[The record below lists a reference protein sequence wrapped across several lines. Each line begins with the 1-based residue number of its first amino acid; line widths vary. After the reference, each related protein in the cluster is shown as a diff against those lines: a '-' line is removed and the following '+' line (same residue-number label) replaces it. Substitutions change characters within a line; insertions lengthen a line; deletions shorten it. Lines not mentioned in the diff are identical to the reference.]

1 MAGKPST
8 WSLRSGE
15 RRLLIGSFLVILA
28 GYAMPLLVRYSNAP
42 TLSWTDALPLAGFA
56 IMLLLGHGLLVAG
69 RFHGDQVLY
78 PVAMLLAGLG
88 WLAQIRL
95 GTIDLNAL
103 SLSAAYLPVSGW
115 GLMIGTALFLSRGR
129 AARLEQLS
137 LLCLFLS
144 VAVLGA
150 ILVFGQRFRGALY
163 LPGGI
168 NPAEIVKLLLI
179 IFLSGFLVT
188 FRKELGRTV
197 VGVVP
202 APPWKTLLGL
212 GALWALPMGLLVLQR
227 DLGMILLLN
236 LVLLALLVLITG
248 QVGYLLLGLL
258 ATVTLG
264 VAVFSIFPHGQA
276 RFAVWLDPFAD
287 PTGKGWQILQSLSA
301 MYSGGLW
308 GRGLGAGSPSAIP
321 IAESDFVY
329 AAWAEE
335 AGFIGCGL
343 LLLAFALLFS
353 RGLAIAERE
362 KDPFS
367 RNLAA
372 AIVLV
377 LSFQALLN
385 LGGVTKAIPM
395 TGIPLP
401 FISHGGSSLIT
412 TFLLVGT
419 LLGLSDGGKP
429 ARPSGGNRRP
439 RKTRRR

>member
-15 RRLLIGSFLVILA
+15 RRLLIGSFLVIFA

-129 AARLEQLS
+129 AARLDHLS

-227 DLGMILLLN
+227 
-236 LVLLALLVLITG
+236 
-248 QVGYLLLGLL
+248 
-258 ATVTLG
+258 
-264 VAVFSIFPHGQA
+264 
-276 RFAVWLDPFAD
+276 
-287 PTGKGWQILQSLSA
+287 
-301 MYSGGLW
+301 
-308 GRGLGAGSPSAIP
+308 
-321 IAESDFVY
+321 
-329 AAWAEE
+329 
-335 AGFIGCGL
+335 
-343 LLLAFALLFS
+343 
-353 RGLAIAERE
+353 
-362 KDPFS
+362 
-367 RNLAA
+367 
-372 AIVLV
+372 
-377 LSFQALLN
+377 
-385 LGGVTKAIPM
+385 
-395 TGIPLP
+395 
-401 FISHGGSSLIT
+401 
-412 TFLLVGT
+412 
-419 LLGLSDGGKP
+419 
-429 ARPSGGNRRP
+429 
-439 RKTRRR
+439 